1 MLKARVKRFPALAC
15 NGIQMTKAI
24 VISEKITTALPL
36 AIIARHKA
44 INANNSRTSSMQ
56 VRLFIFFR
64 LAWESSMTAT
74 EACGPQ
80 MLSRLIRTWRGSQQ
94 ATVRLP

>member
-1 MLKARVKRFPALAC
+1 MLRARVKRFPALAW

-44 INANNSRTSSMQ
+44 INANNSRTSSM
-56 VRLFIFFR
+56 
-64 LAWESSMTAT
+64 
-74 EACGPQ
+74 
-80 MLSRLIRTWRGSQQ
+80 
-94 ATVRLP
+94 